1 MRYLRILFVCTI
13 LVCVMFFWQAYAQ
26 DQLPPF
32 IEFATINEDENSITI
47 EGEGFGTI
55 PPTVIL
61 GPYHLAIIFPSENM
75 IVAQLPVDAAQI
87 PVDLQS
93 GQYQLTV
100 IRNDD
105 GMGASFSVST
115 GNVGPPGSPGPA
127 GPPGSP
133 GPAGPPG
140 SPGPQGERG
149 NAGPPGPQG
158 PQGERG
164 NAGPPGPPG
173 LSRIET
179 RTENCQYNGLGSC
192 YAVCP
197 NNGEAIGGGFETP
210 QLPCPDGS
218 CVNILESYRFDKE
231 RWRVVAILN
240 NGARLITSVV
250 CAMTN

>member
-133 GPAGPPG
+133 GP
-140 SPGPQGERG
+140 QGERG

-197 NNGEAIGGGFETP
+197 NNGEAIGGGFEIEN
-210 QLPCPDGS
+210 LCPDGS
-218 CVNILESYRFDKE
+218 CVQILESYRYDKS
-231 RWRVVAILN
+231 RWRVVAIIK